1 MTFGEL
7 AGQALSLGG
16 RIVLAAL
23 LAVLIAY
30 RRKMDRHRRNIL
42 EAHAFLGMAGALF
55 VMIIGDQIERAI
67 GLIGVAT
74 VIRYRY
80 AIRDPKDAG
89 TLIIALGLGM
99 GCGAGLYGMSMA
111 GAFFVLVIAFLI
123 DFLPHA
129 MPPTLLRPQRETHFR
144 IVTTRPE
151 VTLGR
156 LESVLDSAQVEY
168 SLTMLERRQR
178 DIGPPQT
185 ALEGVVRFDG
195 DLDVTDLTA
204 DLTDEYVVQILW
216 RELDPTRE

>member
-1 MTFGEL
+1 MTL
-7 AGQALSLGG
+7 ADMAGHALTLGG
-16 RIVLAAL
+16 RILVAAFLAI
-23 LAVLIAY
+23 LIAY
-30 RRKMDRHRRNIL
+30 RRNMDRHRRNIL

-99 GCGAGLYGMSMA
+99 GCGAGLYSMSIA
-111 GAFFVLVIAFLI
+111 GAIFVMIIAFLL
-123 DFLPHA
+123 DLLPHA

-144 IVTTRPE
+144 IVTTKPE
-151 VTLGR
+151 VTLSR
-156 LESVLDSAQVEY
+156 LESVLDSSQLEY
-168 SLTMLERRQR
+168 SLSSLERRQR
-178 DIGPPQT
+178 DVGPPQT
-185 ALEGVVRFDG
+185 AIEGTVRFDR

-204 DLTDEYVVQILW
+204 ELTDENVVQILW